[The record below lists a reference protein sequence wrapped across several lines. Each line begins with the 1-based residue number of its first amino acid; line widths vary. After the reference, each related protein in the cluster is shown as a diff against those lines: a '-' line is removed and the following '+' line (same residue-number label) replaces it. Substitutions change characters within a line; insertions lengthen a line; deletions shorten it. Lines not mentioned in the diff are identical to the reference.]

1 MIETVA
7 EQPST
12 SSIASRMLIVEDESI
27 VAQDLRYKLLAWGYQ
42 VAGIASSGEEAV
54 RVAAELRPDLVL
66 MDVRL
71 PGRVDGIQAARAIG
85 SRHNIPVI
93 YLTAFSDD
101 ETLQRAKDSEPFGYI
116 TKPVR
121 DADLR
126 SANLANANLTATNL
140 RTAKG
145 LTCDQIRAAQT
156 DGSTHLPVTLKCAK

>member
-1 MIETVA
+1 MIETVT

-12 SSIASRMLIVEDESI
+12 SSIAPRMLIVEDESI

-121 DADLR
+121 DADLAAR
-126 SANLANANLTATNL
+126 S
-140 RTAKG
+140 
-145 LTCDQIRAAQT
+145 
-156 DGSTHLPVTLKCAK
+156 